1 VSRYEAH
8 FPLTKPC
15 PTVENNRMSEQAILE
30 GHVSIEAAMRAKS
43 REIQSILVQADKQTR
58 GIAQIERIARSTGVA
73 VQRVAQEEIDAHV
86 SGQSHGGIIAFVGPR
101 RFATLDELVQN
112 SKIDGQ
118 IPLLVMLDGIE
129 DPFNFGYAMRA
140 LYAAGVDGLI
150 VRPRN
155 WMSAAATV
163 ARASAGASEHMPT
176 AIAES
181 VEAAADALR
190 EHGFAIAC
198 TDTKQTSSIYETD
211 LSGPLFLV
219 LGGEKRGITRS
230 FLAQADLVLEIPYG
244 RRFDQSLGTAAATAV
259 IAFEVMRQRGR

>member
-1 VSRYEAH
+1 M
-8 FPLTKPC
+8 T
-15 PTVENNRMSEQAILE
+15 EQAILE

-43 REIQSILVQADKQTR
+43 REFQSILVQADKQTR

-73 VQRVAQEEIDAHV
+73 VQRVDQKEIDAHV

-112 SKIDGQ
+112 SSIENSTPHPSTATLRPSSGYA
-118 IPLLVMLDGIE
+118 PFFVMLDGIE
-129 DPFNFGYAMRA
+129 DPFNFGYAVRA

-190 EHGFAIAC
+190 GHGFAIAC
-198 TDTKQTSSIYETD
+198 TDTRQTSSIYETD

-244 RRFDQSLGTAAATAV
+244 RKFDQSLGTAAATAV
-259 IAFEVMRQRGR
+259 IAFEVMRQRAKISY